1 MGETAGVLQLVVR
14 NSWVADNLHSLGPG
28 RIYHLAYR
36 TADMDPA
43 VARDLEQG
51 VLGPGARAEVAL
63 LDPGGE
69 PVRVADV
76 EILEVH
82 DFSSYFRFDFRIQ
95 RLYPYGQPAPRPGY
109 MCRYVSRAP

>member
-1 MGETAGVLQLVVR
+1 MGETATVLQFVVK

-51 VLGPGARAEVAL
+51 GLGPGFRAEVAL
-63 LDPGGE
+63 LEPGGE
-69 PVRVADV
+69 AVPVADV
-76 EILEVH
+76 EVLEVH

-95 RLYPYGQPAPRPGY
+95 RLYPFGHPAPRPVY
-109 MCRYVSRAP
+109 LCRYVSRAV